1 MGHALMSEQA
11 LISPTHGDRAGG
23 GQPAV
28 HKFDSTHP
36 GRWPISFQSGC
47 ERRLTD
53 LEFRFP
59 QPVDPGW
66 GSELQAGEPT
76 FAA

>member
-1 MGHALMSEQA
+1 MGYVLMSEQA
-11 LISPTHGDRAGG
+11 LISQRTGRSAGG

-36 GRWPISFQSGC
+36 GRWPIQLRC
-47 ERRLTD
+47 ECRLTG
-53 LEFRFP
+53 LEFRP
-59 QPVDPGW
+59 PTWVHRLW
-66 GSELQAGEPT
+66 EAELQVGEPT